1 MILQEELLANILSND
16 QTVLHLRHTEK
27 KFNEFVSYK
36 KYVSIGKDK
45 DSDIV
50 INDFDNNFLSYLE
63 TKPDV
68 FVMGHIL
75 EMVDDPK
82 KLITDNRNNAD
93 QTVIFEFKYDEI
105 ENLPTDWKRPWKN
118 IGLAH
123 FLYSQFD
130 WVNEIYLDGVTVFTC
145 KDPNIPGA
153 EKKIDR

>member
-1 MILQEELLANILSND
+1 MILEEEFLANILSND
-16 QTVLHLRHTEK
+16 QSILHLKHSEK

-36 KYVSIGKDK
+36 NYVSIGKDK
-45 DSDIV
+45 DCDIIV
-50 INDFDNNFLSYLE
+50 EDFNDNFLSYLE

-68 FVMGHIL
+68 FVMGHVL
-75 EMVDDPK
+75 ELVDDPK
-82 KLITDNRNNAD
+82 ELITANRQNAE

-105 ENLPTDWKRPWKN
+105 ENIPPEWKTPWKN

-130 WVNEIYLDGVTVFTC
+130 WINEIFLNGVTVYTC
-145 KDPNIPGA
+145 QDPNLSGR